1 MKQLSVNTHYKECFR
16 KCGLAL
22 ALISL
27 ALSST
32 LLAQDASQPAPK
44 PAGPVVELSLIVTD
58 SAKNSLNKIN
68 KEEVHV
74 FEDKAEQT
82 VLSVERDERPVDCI
96 VAIDSSGSFRT
107 LLGTALASAKLLITN
122 RRPEDEIMIERF
134 ISSDQIQVVERF
146 TRDGNAL
153 LAALDRMYVER
164 GQSAI
169 IDALYVGAKTF
180 TDVNKTGKDRRKV
193 IVIITDG
200 EDRNSFYKEE
210 ALVKFL
216 RQSDVQ
222 VFALGLVVELDK
234 TPFFGPRNSREK
246 AEKLLKTITAETG
259 GRAFFPRDQAELIE
273 STKQIITDLRGQFR
287 LTYQSANDKKK
298 GFRKV
303 EVKLVS
309 PTGEKRNAIV
319 PRGYGSS

>member
-1 MKQLSVNTHYKECFR
+1 MRQLDVNSHYKECFC
-16 KCGLAL
+16 KCVLVL

-32 LLAQDASQPAPK
+32 LLAQDANQPATKAP
-44 PAGPVVELSLIVTD
+44 GPVVELSLIVTD
-58 SAKNSLNKIN
+58 AAKNSLDKVN
-68 KEEVHV
+68 KEDVHV

-96 VAIDSSGSFRT
+96 LAIDSSGSFRT

-134 ISSDQIQVVERF
+134 ISSDQIQVVEKF

-164 GQSAI
+164 GQSAV
-169 IDALYVGAKTF
+169 IDAVYVAAKTF

-193 IVIITDG
+193 IVVITDG
-200 EDRNSFYKEE
+200 EDRNSFYKQE
-210 ALVKFL
+210 ALIKFL

-222 VFALGLVVELDK
+222 VFALGFVIELDK
-234 TPFFGPRNSREK
+234 TPFLGSKNSREK
-246 AEKLLKTITAETG
+246 AEKLLQTITAETG
-259 GRAFFPRDQAELIE
+259 GRAFFPRDKAELIE
-273 STKQIITDLRGQFR
+273 SMRQIITDLRGQFR
-287 LTYQSANDKKK
+287 LTYQSGNDNKK

-303 EVKLVS
+303 EVKVVS
-309 PTGEKRNAIV
+309 PAGEKRNAIV
-319 PRGYGSS
+319 PRGYGS